1 VPAEQIAAACELWTD
16 FDVSIVARNYAQL
29 AGLLAGFAF
38 VVINL
43 VLDRAYRRR
52 SDGHAPDP
60 REVEHE
66 TLTGVALMNA
76 FLGLFLT
83 AVQYSLLAGEQ
94 GCAVGNGRAA
104 SAELL
109 GGISFVASLYI
120 LLYAV
125 VQFVSGSAGT
135 LIRHCV
141 FIVAVLVPPIAVFF
155 VEATLTDLALSLGD
169 QQTHQPLQP
178 LWDDANRLS
187 VSITVAIA
195 LVCAIG
201 WFLGRARRRS
211 ESPIGPLAGR
221 IRTAFPYLSTV
232 VIIAA
237 IVRSMA
243 ALPKTDVASHLD
255 STESW
260 LWVAVFA
267 ALMLVQSAA
276 LSFQRG
282 VENAARP
289 PRPVQNAESA
299 DENA

>member
-1 VPAEQIAAACELWTD
+1 MPAELIAGACEMWTG
-16 FDVSIVARNYAQL
+16 FDISIVARNYAQL

-52 SDGHAPDP
+52 SDGPPDR
-60 REVEHE
+60 REVAHE
-66 TLTGVALMNA
+66 TLTGIALMNA

-94 GCAVGNGRAA
+94 GCAVTGGRAT

-109 GGISFVASLYI
+109 GGISFVASLYV
-120 LLYAV
+120 LLYAI
-125 VQFVSGSAGT
+125 VQFVSGGDGA

-155 VEATLTDLALSLGD
+155 VEATLTDLALALGD
-169 QQTHQPLQP
+169 PQSRRPLQP

-187 VSITVAIA
+187 LPITGAIA
-195 LVCAIG
+195 VICALA
-201 WFLGRARRRS
+201 WLRGRRRRRS
-211 ESPIGPLAGR
+211 DISIGPVAAR
-221 IRTAFPYLSTV
+221 IRTVFPYLSTV

-237 IVRSMA
+237 IMRSMS
-243 ALPKTDVASHLD
+243 ALPKTDVASHL
-255 STESW
+255 SSAEAW

-267 ALMLVQSAA
+267 ALMLVQSMA

-282 VENAARP
+282 VESPCRPAPKVAAT
-289 PRPVQNAESA
+289 
-299 DENA
+299 ENA

>member
-1 VPAEQIAAACELWTD
+1 MPVEHCQLWTG
-16 FDVSIVARNYAQL
+16 FDISIVARNYAQL
-29 AGLLAGFAF
+29 AGVLAGFAF

-52 SDGHAPDP
+52 GDGVPDP

-76 FLGLFLT
+76 FLGLFLA

-94 GCAVGNGRAA
+94 GCAVTSGRAM

-109 GGISFVASLYI
+109 GGISFVAALYI
-120 LLYAV
+120 LLYAI
-125 VQFVSGSAGT
+125 VQFVSGSAGA

-169 QQTHQPLQP
+169 PQTRRPLQP

-187 VSITVAIA
+187 LPITAAIA
-195 LVCAIG
+195 VACAIG
-201 WFLGRARRRS
+201 WFLGRGRRRS
-211 ESPIGPLAGR
+211 ESPIGPMAGR
-221 IRTAFPYLSTV
+221 IRTAFPYLSTI

-237 IVRSMA
+237 IIRSMA
-243 ALPKTDVASHLD
+243 ALPKTDAAAHLG
-255 STESW
+255 STEAW
-260 LWVAVFA
+260 LWVVVFA
-267 ALMLVQSAA
+267 VLMLVQSAA
-276 LSFQRG
+276 LSFQQG
-282 VENAARP
+282 VENPYRPARQTE
-289 PRPVQNAESA
+289 RVQSTP
-299 DENA
+299 

>member
-1 VPAEQIAAACELWTD
+1 MPTEQIAAACELWTG

-94 GCAVGNGRAA
+94 GCAVVSGRAT

-155 VEATLTDLALSLGD
+155 VEATLADLALALGD
-169 QQTHQPLQP
+169 PQTHQPLQP

-187 VSITVAIA
+187 VPITVAVA
-195 LVCAIG
+195 AACAIG

-211 ESPIGPLAGR
+211 ESPIGPMAGR

-232 VIIAA
+232 VIVAA
-237 IVRSMA
+237 ITRSMA

-255 STESW
+255 ATESW

-267 ALMLVQSAA
+267 VLMLVQSAA
-276 LSFQRG
+276 LSFQQG
-282 VENAARP
+282 VENPARP
-289 PRPVQNAESA
+289 PRPVRNAQSA
-299 DENA
+299 EE

>member
-1 VPAEQIAAACELWTD
+1 MPVEHCELWTG
-16 FDVSIVARNYAQL
+16 FDISIVARNYAQL
-29 AGLLAGFAF
+29 AGVLAGFAF

-52 SDGHAPDP
+52 SGAAPDP

-76 FLGLFLT
+76 FLGLFLA

-94 GCAVGNGRAA
+94 GCAVTSGRAV

-120 LLYAV
+120 LLYAI

-169 QQTHQPLQP
+169 PATRRPLQP
-178 LWDDANRLS
+178 LWDQANRLS
-187 VSITVAIA
+187 LPITAAIA
-195 LVCAIG
+195 AVCAIG
-201 WFLGRARRRS
+201 WFLGRGRRRS
-211 ESPIGPLAGR
+211 ASPIWPLAVR
-221 IRTAFPYLSTV
+221 IRTAFPYLSTL

-237 IVRSMA
+237 IVRAMA
-243 ALPKTDVASHLD
+243 ALPKTDAAAHLGPA
-255 STESW
+255 EAW

-267 ALMLVQSAA
+267 ALMLLQSAA
-276 LSFQRG
+276 LSFQQG
-282 VENAARP
+282 VENPYRSAPAA
-289 PRPVQNAESA
+289 ADSSA
-299 DENA
+299 